1 MVYRSSNA
9 RFFFEWLQNV
19 DILQNNQDNTEL
31 TGDEDL
37 DESEDNKDDDSEDN
51 KDDDSDDE
59 NSTSKWNSMAS
70 RNIRALVIYIFN
82 EKTGILETAT
92 QLVNTKNAKN
102 FGKNVEKAKQI
113 LDGKLTCN
121 ICHLCSMLMFQ
132 KFVLI
137 DIYIDIS
144 IVFVSFIFDLILT

>member
-121 ICHLCSMLMFQ
+121 I
-132 KFVLI
+132 
-137 DIYIDIS
+137 
-144 IVFVSFIFDLILT
+144 

>member
-1 MVYRSSNA
+1 MHDS
-9 RFFFEWLQNV
+9 FFDWLQNV

-31 TGDEDL
+31 EGDEDL
-37 DESEDNKDDDSEDN
+37 DESEDSKDDDSKDSE
-51 KDDDSDDE
+51 DDDSDDE

-82 EKTGILETAT
+82 EKTGIMETAT

-113 LDGKLTCN
+113 LDGEVTCN
-121 ICHLCSMLMFQ
+121 IW
-132 KFVLI
+132 
-137 DIYIDIS
+137 DIFA
-144 IVFVSFIFDLILT
+144 VC